1 MWIISF
7 FQAVKNFMR
16 TECKCHGL
24 SGSCTLRTCW
34 RKLPIFHD
42 VATRLKE
49 KFDGA
54 AKVIPGSHFHFI
66 FNIGN
71 IFENFPFFLILKK
84 VTTVKQSFRR
94 GLALN
99 HQVKRIWST
108 RKSHPITATPTESL
122 DHSEHKEEFA
132 MPRRQVW
139 TAANCFAAVAATR
152 LTRPKRASI
161 ATADSNGVAKSP
173 VRRVLLRST
182 STPAAESTR
191 RSIKFRRYSEFLR

>member
-1 MWIISF
+1 MESQFLNIPQKEYSLI
-7 FQAVKNFMR
+7 V
-16 TECKCHGL
+16 
-24 SGSCTLRTCW
+24 
-34 RKLPIFHD
+34 
-42 VATRLKE
+42 TRLDRGFKRTLLL
-49 KFDGA
+49 KQCPAHRLALHIKDYP
-54 AKVIPGSHFHFI
+54 ILRCSYLNLI
-66 FNIGN
+66 
-71 IFENFPFFLILKK
+71 FFLSYFKK

-108 RKSHPITATPTESL
+108 RKSHPITATLTESL

-161 ATADSNGVAKSP
+161 ATADSNGVARSP